1 MSGRSSRRLVAGFA
15 ALGLAMTAGGVA
27 SADSRAD
34 HPVGETIQVAAGETF
49 DGAGERYYGTGDLGD
64 GGQGEDQ
71 GPIFELADGA
81 RLSNVVIGDP
91 AADGVH
97 CLGSCALNDVAWE
110 DVGED
115 AATFKADDPSAT
127 MTIDGGSAAAAEDKV
142 FQHNG
147 PGTMIVRNFQ
157 VSDFG
162 KLYRSCGNCSSNPT
176 QRHVEL
182 SGITATAP
190 GTAIAGINVNY
201 GDTATFDDIAV
212 VGDRG
217 MDICVWYEG
226 VTDGEPGEIGS
237 GPSEQCRYDPAEIR
251 YE

>member
-1 MSGRSSRRLVAGFA
+1 MSGTMTRRLAT
-15 ALGLAMTAGGVA
+15 GLAAVGLVVAAAGGA
-27 SADSRAD
+27 SAEAQAD

-49 DGAGERYYGTGDLGD
+49 DGGGDRYYGTGDLG
-64 GGQGEDQ
+64 GGDQEEGQ

-81 RLSNVVIGDP
+81 QLSNVVLGSP

-97 CLGSCALNDVAWE
+97 CLGSCTLRNVVWE

-115 AATFKADDPSAT
+115 AATFEAEDPAAT
-127 MTIDGGSAAAAEDKV
+127 MTVDGGSAALADDKV

-147 PGTMIVRNFQ
+147 PGTMIIRNFE

-162 KLYRSCGNCSSNPT
+162 KLYRSCGNCSTNPVE
-176 QRHVEL
+176 RHVEI
-182 SGITATAP
+182 SDVTATAP
-190 GTAIAGINVNY
+190 DTALAGINVNY
-201 GDTATFDDIAV
+201 GDTATLDDITV
-212 VGDRG
+212 VGDRE

-226 VTDGEPGEIGS
+226 VTDGEPSEIGS
-237 GPSEQCRYDPAEIR
+237 GPSDQCRYDPGAIR